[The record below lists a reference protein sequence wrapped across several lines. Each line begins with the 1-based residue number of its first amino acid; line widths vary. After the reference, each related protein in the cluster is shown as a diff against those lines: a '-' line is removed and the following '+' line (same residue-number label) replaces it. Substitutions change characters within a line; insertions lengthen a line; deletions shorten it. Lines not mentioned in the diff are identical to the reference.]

1 MNEIRQE
8 GYEADRRNSFV
19 SEENKTD
26 EPFTLFGKVYKPKKK

>member
-8 GYEADRRNSFV
+8 GYEATRRDSFV

-26 EPFTLFGKVYKPKKK
+26 EVNSLFGKVYKPKKI